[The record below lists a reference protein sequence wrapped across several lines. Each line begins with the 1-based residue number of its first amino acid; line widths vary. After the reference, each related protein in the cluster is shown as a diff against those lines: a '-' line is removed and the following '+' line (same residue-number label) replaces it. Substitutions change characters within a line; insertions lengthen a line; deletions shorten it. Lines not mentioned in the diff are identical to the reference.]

1 MGVFSFSTAKKILFG
16 IGVIEQLGKEL
27 KDIGGKK
34 TAIITDEVI
43 RKTGVLDKVT
53 SVLQK
58 SAIDYVIW
66 DKVEAEPSI
75 EVGEAAVQFARE
87 GKYNSVIGI
96 GGGSVMDTA
105 KVAAISITNPGTL
118 SEWCK
123 KVFEKPLAPLVLI
136 PTTSGTGSEVSN
148 AAVFATPEVKYV
160 LYSAYMY
167 PDIALVDPELTM
179 SVPARTTANTGID
192 ALCHAIEAYVSLKA
206 NPLTDAL
213 ALEAMSLVSKNLR
226 AAYAYGDNLE
236 ARSGMSLAS
245 LLAGVAFGNAGTVL
259 GHACGYAYVYPA
271 TKFHFP
277 HGYSIGITMPYV
289 LEYNAIANLSKHA
302 IIAETL
308 GESIT
313 GLSLREAA
321 FASAVAFK
329 KLLTDLDMPTCIKD
343 VGVTK
348 DMIPTIAQNV
358 FKSTAHVARNP
369 RKVTQDGM
377 VRLFEEAYAGKLR
390 CES

>member
-1 MGVFSFSTAKKILFG
+1 MKAFSFSTAKKILFG
-16 IGVIEQLGKEL
+16 AGVVEQLGKEL
-27 KDIGGKK
+27 KGIGAGK

-43 RKTGVLDKVT
+43 KKAGVLDKVT

-58 SAIDYVIW
+58 SGCDYAIW
-66 DKVEAEPSI
+66 DKVQAEPSV
-75 EVGEAAVQFARE
+75 EVGEGAMQFIRE
-87 GKYNSVIGI
+87 GKYDSVIGV

-105 KVAAISITNPGTL
+105 KAAAVSITNPGTL
-118 SEWCK
+118 REWCK

-160 LYSAYMY
+160 LYSARMY
-167 PDIALVDPELTM
+167 PDVALVDPELTRT
-179 SVPARTTANTGID
+179 VPARTTANTGID

-206 NPLTDAL
+206 NPITDAL
-213 ALEAMSLVSKNLR
+213 ALEAISLVAENVR
-226 AAYAYGDNLE
+226 AAYAYGDNME

-245 LLAGVAFGNAGTVL
+245 LLAGLAFGNAGTVI

-277 HGYSIGITMPYV
+277 HGYSIAITMPYV
-289 LEYNAIANLSKHA
+289 LEYNAIANLQKHA

-308 GESIT
+308 GEST
-313 GLSLREAA
+313 TALPLREAA

-329 KLLTDLDMPTCIKD
+329 KLLADLDMPTCIKD

-348 DMIPTIAQNV
+348 DMIPAIAKNV

-369 RKVTQDGM
+369 RKVTEEGM
-377 VRLFEEAYAGKLR
+377 VRLFEEAYEGKLR
-390 CES
+390 CER